1 MTKDPHYPAMK
12 WHPVTGEY
20 VVCQNESEVPEGYID
35 THPNNLPPAKAEEAV
50 KAYAASVPAAGF
62 PAKLPMKKA
71 DIITALTEGGI
82 AHDPAAKA
90 IVLYDALLASLK
102 AHLTEAEVE
111 FPENATAPEL
121 LALVPKP
128 E

>member
-1 MTKDPHYPAMK
+1 MTVKDPNYPAMK

-20 VVCQNESEVPEGYID
+20 VICQNESEVPEGYLD
-35 THPNNLPPAKAEEAV
+35 THPNNLPAV
-50 KAYAASVPAAGF
+50 KAADAPAASSALVV
-62 PAKLPMKKA
+62 LPMKKA

-82 AHDPAAKA
+82 QFDPKAKA
-90 IVLYDALLASLK
+90 IVLYEALLASLQ